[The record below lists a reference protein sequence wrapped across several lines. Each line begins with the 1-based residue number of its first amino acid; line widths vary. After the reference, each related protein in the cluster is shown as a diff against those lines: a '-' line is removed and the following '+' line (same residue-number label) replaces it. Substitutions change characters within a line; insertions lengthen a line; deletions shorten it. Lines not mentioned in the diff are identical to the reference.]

1 MTPDQFDIITV
12 LAGMFI
18 ALSIVSI
25 VGAIVSRIL
34 TRTHRQA
41 SIISRRK
48 LAKYHETVD
57 RR

>member
-1 MTPDQFDIITV
+1 MTPEQFDIITV

-18 ALSIVSI
+18 ALSIASI
-25 VGAIVSRIL
+25 VGTMVSRIL

-41 SIISRRK
+41 SIISRHK
-48 LAKYHETVD
+48 LAEYHETVN